1 MCLAASVPR
10 RGEIRT
16 SGDNDVILLGDEVKL
31 RQVVINLVSNALKF
45 TGEGDV
51 IEIRIERN
59 AGGVDLI
66 VEDNGEGI
74 PADKLPIIMEPFGQ
88 AEGTYA
94 LSHGGVGPG
103 LPIVKSLV
111 ELHGGR
117 FTIESEVGQ
126 GTLARSHL
134 PRERL
139 VDKSSPGNSCVYFS
153 VSPSARSCII
163 SQMSVGP
170 INLIQWSSA
179 SKGEISF
186 NRGLRE
192 AAKRASGESEVPR
205 RKWPANSLRTSSFAQ
220 DPFPKICCDT
230 FRRLSNIDQ
239 TRRRA

>member
-1 MCLAASVPR
+1 MKPEKTKEYASDIAQGGRHLLAVLNNVLDMARIESGKVELEDR
-10 RGEIRT
+10 LVRLGDVVEYAIAVLGGRHAHAGKEIRT
-16 SGDNDVILLGDEVKL
+16 SGDDDVILRGDEVKL

-45 TGEGDV
+45 TVEGDV

-59 AGGVDLI
+59 ADGVDLI

-88 AEGTYA
+88 AEGAYA
-94 LSHGGVGPG
+94 RSHGGVGLG

-139 VDKSSPGNSCVYFS
+139 VDKTSPGV
-153 VSPSARSCII
+153 VT
-163 SQMSVGP
+163 
-170 INLIQWSSA
+170 
-179 SKGEISF
+179 
-186 NRGLRE
+186 
-192 AAKRASGESEVPR
+192 AAGRA
-205 RKWPANSLRTSSFAQ
+205 A
-220 DPFPKICCDT
+220 
-230 FRRLSNIDQ
+230 
-239 TRRRA
+239 